1 MGSITISEAWAW
13 VLAACAAI
21 AAISKALEIIKS
33 WAGSDF
39 RTMVKKHDAEIIEI
53 KKRLDKLE
61 SSNIEDDLKEHAQL
75 LAKDEDRLRSLEEAN
90 VITMQT
96 MLALVQH
103 ELDGNNV
110 AGLRD
115 TRDKLNKYL
124 TQHLH

>member
-1 MGSITISEAWAW
+1 MGFGDITISAAWAW
-13 VLAACAAI
+13 VLAACAALI
-21 AAISKALEIIKS
+21 TLAKVWEIVKGWGNGTVKRDVATLIKDNERLKERITALEALK
-33 WAGSDF
+33 
-39 RTMVKKHDAEIIEI
+39 VQDA
-53 KKRLDKLE
+53 LDKDE
-61 SSNIEDDLKEHAQL
+61 SRLK
-75 LAKDEDRLRSLEEAN
+75 SLEEAN